1 MPIIFPSGY
10 LNGLAFCSANKGYNA
25 LISAKTTSDHCGLLL
40 PVNKKTGHHTLPIT
54 LSEVDDFQ
62 NLVNFVEVM
71 SENQVSHFFDSW
83 GTATTHTHT
92 NEYLLK
98 RNLPDREENQSR
110 WSPPTVKTAQKQ
122 RPNKVQYAIKKCP
135 TGLFCHTLGRFPTG
149 FLKKIW
155 GFWSKTNDALSDAQ
169 PTMSVQWRQT
179 DVLRQQNSATR
190 FKSEIPQLVFMQWS
204 RL

>member
-71 SENQVSHFFDSW
+71 SENQVSHFFDS
-83 GTATTHTHT
+83 
-92 NEYLLK
+92 
-98 RNLPDREENQSR
+98 
-110 WSPPTVKTAQKQ
+110 
-122 RPNKVQYAIKKCP
+122 
-135 TGLFCHTLGRFPTG
+135 
-149 FLKKIW
+149 
-155 GFWSKTNDALSDAQ
+155 
-169 PTMSVQWRQT
+169 
-179 DVLRQQNSATR
+179 
-190 FKSEIPQLVFMQWS
+190 
-204 RL
+204 

>member
-25 LISAKTTSDHCGLLL
+25 LISPKTTSDHCGLLL
-40 PVNKKTGHHTLPIT
+40 PVNKKNRTPYSANNFARSWRFSKFGHIYGSYEWESSVP
-54 LSEVDDFQ
+54 
-62 NLVNFVEVM
+62 
-71 SENQVSHFFDSW
+71 FFDSW
-83 GTATTHTHT
+83 GTATTHTHMH
-92 NEYLLK
+92 EYLLK

-135 TGLFCHTLGRFPTG
+135 TGLFCHTLGRFLTG

-179 DVLRQQNSATR
+179 NVLRQQNSATR
-190 FKSEIPQLVFMQWS
+190 FKSEIPQLVFVQWS